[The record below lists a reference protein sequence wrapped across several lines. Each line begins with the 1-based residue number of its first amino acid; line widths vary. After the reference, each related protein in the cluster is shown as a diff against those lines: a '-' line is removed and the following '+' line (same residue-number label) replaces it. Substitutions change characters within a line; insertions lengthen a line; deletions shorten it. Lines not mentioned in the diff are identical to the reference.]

1 MWFYRIINSFLG
13 IRKETELSKDLK
25 KITFKKIVIL
35 FISINLIFVTIVL
48 LITKIFINDL

>member
-25 KITFKKIVIL
+25 NITFKKIVFL

>member
-25 KITFKKIVIL
+25 NITFKKIIIL

>member
-25 KITFKKIVIL
+25 NITFKNIIIL

>member
-25 KITFKKIVIL
+25 NITFKKIVIL

>member
-25 KITFKKIVIL
+25 KITFKKIIIL